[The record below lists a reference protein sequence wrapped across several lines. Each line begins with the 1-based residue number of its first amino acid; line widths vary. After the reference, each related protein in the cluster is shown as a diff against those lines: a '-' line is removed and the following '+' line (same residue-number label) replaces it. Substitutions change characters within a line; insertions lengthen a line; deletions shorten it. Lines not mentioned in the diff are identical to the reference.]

1 MKEEK
6 NFNDIFS
13 RKLRYFLNFYEMN
26 QAQLAKR
33 LGVGTTTVSEW
44 CNGKKT
50 PRMDKIDAMCR
61 IFHCK
66 RSDFLTDQKDGAH
79 TPAYYTDPETAKVA
93 QEIYD
98 NKELRVLF
106 DAARNASSEDLA
118 TATNVLKALLAKE
131 RGSEDA
137 D

>member
-1 MKEEK
+1 MPENIQK
-6 NFNDIFS
+6 IFTS
-13 RKLRYFLNFYEMN
+13 NLNRLLSLHGKTQLE
-26 QAQLAKR
+26 LAKY
-33 LGVGTTTVSEW
+33 LKVSNTTVNNW
-44 CNGKKT
+44 AKGYNT
-50 PRMDKIDAMCR
+50 PRMDKIDR
-61 IFHCK
+61 ICAFFK
-66 RSDFLTDQKDGAH
+66 VAREDLLKDQKDGAH